1 MSDQVQALPK
11 TEDDPAISL
20 WNMITSPE
28 EAYHNKNISMK
39 YTAQDHA
46 SDGTFTHYMHETM
59 STTAS
64 VSVPRFASSQQNRTL
79 IHPLL
84 PQPNRNKCLSLG
96 EKLKFALENGI
107 HSNGADIFDDEDLPS
122 PTSTL
127 QMPIDPPQKQVAEHS
142 LLCQIISEEQE
153 QNDAAYMNF
162 SCNCCVSRTESER
175 HSPEHTFV
183 VCADTQ
189 FGMSDGNRS
198 WDFEMG
204 LSRKTVQKIN
214 SMRPLPKFVCICG
227 DLVDMHESMHVNE
240 ETTLEKCREIKY
252 QQTRD
257 FQEIW
262 NELDSR
268 IAMVCVCG
276 NHDVGN
282 RPNQTSISRFT
293 KTFGDDYLSFWC
305 NKTFNIVLNTNLFS
319 DPSDAEDLLRDQIIW
334 LEQQLKYATENDA
347 SHIFCFGHHPWF
359 LYDEE
364 EGEEDVMD
372 LVKVVYPH
380 NAQEFKG
387 DYHESHFHIK
397 RENRKVAMDL
407 FKKYGVAANFCGH
420 FHKNIVTK
428 TSFGMEHIISG
439 SLSSIIGKKSDIDY
453 EDANGFR
460 VVQVSEKDFS
470 HHYFTL

>member
-1 MSDQVQALPK
+1 MCQV
-11 TEDDPAISL
+11 
-20 WNMITSPE
+20 
-28 EAYHNKNISMK
+28 
-39 YTAQDHA
+39 
-46 SDGTFTHYMHETM
+46 
-59 STTAS
+59 
-64 VSVPRFASSQQNRTL
+64 
-79 IHPLL
+79 
-84 PQPNRNKCLSLG
+84 
-96 EKLKFALENGI
+96 
-107 HSNGADIFDDEDLPS
+107 
-122 PTSTL
+122 
-127 QMPIDPPQKQVAEHS
+127 
-142 LLCQIISEEQE
+142 ISEEQE
-153 QNDAAYMNF
+153 QKDLIGH
-162 SCNCCVSRTESER
+162 CNCCVSRTESER

-189 FGMSDGNRS
+189 FGISDGNRS
-198 WDFEMG
+198 WDFEMD

-227 DLVDMHESMHVNE
+227 DLVEMDESMYVNE

-268 IAMVCVCG
+268 IAMVCVSG

-334 LEQQLKYATENDA
+334 LEQQLKYSTENDA

-364 EGEEDVMD
+364 EE
-372 LVKVVYPH
+372 
-380 NAQEFKG
+380 
-387 DYHESHFHIK
+387 
-397 RENRKVAMDL
+397 DL
-407 FKKYGVAANFCGH
+407 FNFEKLAYPAKADFMGVIHDSYLIICW
-420 FHKNIVTK
+420 K
-428 TSFGMEHIISG
+428 THT
-439 SLSSIIGKKSDIDY
+439 
-453 EDANGFR
+453 
-460 VVQVSEKDFS
+460 VVAPK
-470 HHYFTL
+470 